1 MPLYFAYGSNMDV
14 AAMASRCPHS
24 RPVGPA
30 RLMRHRF
37 LVTSDGYASVQRDPA
52 ATVWGL
58 LWDTLPRRH
67 RCPRPLRKP
76 RNGPVLQDDASRP
89 CREGAAAGAPL
100 CRPHAPSRAAPA
112 RLHGERDRGGGSGGP
127 AGNLSPGPRRLASAP
142 VGRGRSGEAPHPC
155 PLHGARRSAAQLKT
169 SLYPRNGSRHRRRL
183 VRAQPIG
190 AP

>member
-58 LWDTLPRRH
+58 LWDLSLADIAALDRYESLGTGLFSKTTQAVLAEKGPRRALLYVG
-67 RCPRPLRKP
+67 RTRRPGPPRP
-76 RNGPVLQDDASRP
+76 GYMESVIAAA
-89 CREGAAAGAPL
+89 AAAGLPETYRRALGAWLPTQ
-100 CRPHAPSRAAPA
+100 PAGAAPEKPRIRA
-112 RLHGERDRGGGSGGP
+112 RFTAPDD
-127 AGNLSPGPRRLASAP
+127 PRRS
-142 VGRGRSGEAPHPC
+142 
-155 PLHGARRSAAQLKT
+155 
-169 SLYPRNGSRHRRRL
+169 
-183 VRAQPIG
+183 
-190 AP
+190 